1 MILSRAAVKTQAR
14 NRQIKI
20 WDKKQYHSI
29 LAHLSEWKKVSLCWL
44 CYLRK
49 LRLAIKLGEI
59 VEKNYLSREGY
70 EKLDAELKD
79 LKGRG
84 RKEIAE
90 EIAEARAKGDLSENA
105 EYDAAKEAQGMLEK
119 RIAELENALAHAR
132 ILDEKDIKT
141 DKAYLLSTV
150 TIHNHKVDKQVKYT
164 LVSPDEADFKQ
175 NKISVESPIGK
186 AILGSEVGEL
196 VEVEVPAGKLKLEIK
211 KIERS

>member
-1 MILSRAAVKTQAR
+1 MANA
-14 NRQIKI
+14 
-20 WDKKQYHSI
+20 
-29 LAHLSEWKKVSLCWL
+29 
-44 CYLRK
+44 
-49 LRLAIKLGEI
+49 

-119 RIAELENALAHAR
+119 RIAELENALANAR
-132 ILDEKDIKT
+132 ILDEEDIKT

-150 TIHNHKVDKQVKYT
+150 TIYNHSVEREVKYR
-164 LVSPDEADFKQ
+164 LVSKDEANFKK
-175 NKISVESPIGK
+175 NKISIESPIGK
-186 AILGSEVGEL
+186 AILGCEVGE
-196 VEVEVPAGKLKLEIK
+196 VVTVDVPAGSLKLEIK
-211 KIERS
+211 NIER